1 MASPVKRVPQG
12 FHTVTP
18 HIVVRGAS
26 EAIEF
31 YKKAF
36 GARELSRSPGPDG
49 KSLMH
54 AEIQIGDSRIFL
66 NDEFPDMGALSPLSH
81 KGTAVTLH
89 LYVEDADRLFQQ
101 AVQAGAKVAMPIM
114 DQFWGDRYGIV
125 TDPYGHRWSIASHI
139 KDMTPQEMQKA
150 AAEAFAQMGGPKK
163 K

>member
-1 MASPVKRVPQG
+1 MAGPVKRVPQG

-18 HIVVRGAS
+18 HLVVRGAS

-66 NDEFPDMGALSPLSH
+66 NDEFPSMGAVSPQGL
-81 KGTAVTLH
+81 KGTPVTLH
-89 LYVEDADRLFQQ
+89 LYVEDADRMFQQ
-101 AVQAGAKVAMPIM
+101 AVQAGAQVGMPLA
-114 DQFWGDRYGIV
+114 DQFWGDRYGMVI
-125 TDPYGHRWSIASHI
+125 DPFGHRWSIGSHI
-139 KDMTPQEMQKA
+139 KDLTPEEMQKA
-150 AAEAFAQMGGPKK
+150 AAAAFAKMGEH
-163 K
+163 

>member
-18 HIVVRGAS
+18 HLVVRGAS

-49 KSLMH
+49 KSLLH

-66 NDEFPDMGALSPLSH
+66 NDEFPDMGAVSPLSF

-150 AAEAFAQMGGPKK
+150 AAEAFAKMGEPKK

>member
-18 HIVVRGAS
+18 HLVVRGAS

-36 GARELSRSPGPDG
+36 GARELSRAPGPDG

-54 AEIQIGDSRIFL
+54 AEIQIGDSHVFL
-66 NDEFPDMGALSPLSH
+66 NDEYPDMGSVSPLAL
-81 KGTAVTLH
+81 KGTPVTIH
-89 LYVEDADRLFQQ
+89 LYVEDVDRVFQQ
-101 AVQAGAKVAMPIM
+101 AVQAGAKVAMPLA

-125 TDPYGHRWSIASHI
+125 IDPYGHRWSLASHV

-150 AAEAFAQMGGPKK
+150 AAEAFAQMGAPKK